1 MRRPMRSAS
10 AGNTSVSVDS
20 STASARPEARWPGR
34 LDRVVSSVAP
44 QLMDANASTAAEVS
58 QQVLANLVEQFDADV
73 GFLRQNIFRQSGDN
87 DHEKA

>member
-1 MRRPMRSAS
+1 
-10 AGNTSVSVDS
+10 
-20 STASARPEARWPGR
+20 
-34 LDRVVSSVAP
+34 
-44 QLMDANASTAAEVS
+44 MDANASTAAEVS